1 MVFNG
6 KDLLVVTRVLSDK
19 LVVPLVGPQFF

>member
-19 LVVPLVGPQFF
+19 LVVPLVGP